1 MGEDNARRFHTME
14 GASRPLRE
22 IGGTMRLRDFQRAE
36 ESVIA
41 HCPVRHLCPV
51 GLVCGR
57 GDEEG
62 KLMPAVIAF
71 DKGDLLWTDHRY
83 ERHVFI
89 VREGVLSCMAHV
101 DPDGEAPF
109 TLYGAG
115 IGVGIADLYVPHTD
129 ASTYHLHAIVP
140 GRICS
145 LPSKAL
151 KRHLEAL
158 GGDGQQKILAA
169 SLYNQST
176 GALFQSM
183 ISSRPLLCQ
192 RLAMLLLCLQALA
205 ARGGTRIDELRV
217 THDELASRVLSD
229 RASVT
234 RALHQ
239 MEAQGLVELGYRSVL
254 VTEKLRRSNPEW
266 IALCETFSCVG

>member
-1 MGEDNARRFHTME
+1 
-14 GASRPLRE
+14 
-22 IGGTMRLRDFQRAE
+22 MRLSEFQRAE
-36 ESVIA
+36 ESLVA
-41 HCPVRHLCPV
+41 HCPVRKLCPV
-51 GLVCGR
+51 GMVCGT
-57 GDEEG
+57 GDEPG
-62 KLMPAVIAF
+62 KMLPAVVEYG
-71 DKGDLLWTDHRY
+71 KGDLLWTDHRY

-101 DPDGEAPF
+101 EPEGEAPF

-115 IGVGIADLYVPHTD
+115 IGVGLADLYVPHED

-145 LPSKAL
+145 LPSKPL
-151 KRHLEAL
+151 RRYLEAL
-158 GGDGQQKILAA
+158 GGDIQQKILAV

-183 ISSRPLLCQ
+183 ISSRPLLSQ
-192 RLAMLLLCLQALA
+192 RIAMLLLCLQTLA
-205 ARGGTRIDELRV
+205 ARGGARPDELHV

-239 MEAQGLVELGYRSVL
+239 MEELGLVRLGYRSVTI
-254 VTEKLRRSNPEW
+254 TEKLRASNPEW
-266 IALCETFSCVG
+266 IALCETFSTVK